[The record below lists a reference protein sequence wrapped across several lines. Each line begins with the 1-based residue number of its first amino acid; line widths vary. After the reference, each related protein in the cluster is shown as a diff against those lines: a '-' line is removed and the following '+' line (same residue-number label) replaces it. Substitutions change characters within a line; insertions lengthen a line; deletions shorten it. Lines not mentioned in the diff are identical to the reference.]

1 MRELR
6 IIIRREFLERVRS
19 RAFALGTVAFPL
31 FMLGIM
37 LLPRLF
43 EGGGEERRLA
53 VLSEAPPEITERF
66 VAVLTTPPEE
76 DEAADTYT
84 LERASGTLEE
94 RRGELNQR
102 VQEEE
107 IDGYVFLPADIL
119 SSNQVLFRAQNIAN
133 FGVQADIRYAASEA
147 VQAERLRRAGL
158 DGGEVAELI
167 RPVEVQGAR
176 VTATGEEGGDA
187 ETTFWAAYVVAF
199 LIYFVTFFYGVNVM
213 RGVLEEKTNRIA
225 EVMVSSVRADQLM
238 LGKII
243 GVGAA
248 ALLQIGLWAGFFLLL
263 TRSNAI
269 AQQFGISETVRDA
282 VVIDPT
288 SALLLMLFFVLGF
301 FLFAALFA
309 ALGAAVTS
317 EQEAQSFQM
326 VAIVPLLVPL
336 LFLVEVAGNPLGT
349 TATVLGLI
357 PFTAPVAMPMRL
369 ATVTVPAVQIVTSLV
384 LMLIAIAVVGWVAG
398 KIYRIGILSTGKRP
412 TLREL
417 GRWLRAA

>member
-1 MRELR
+1 MSELR

-43 EGGGEERRLA
+43 EGGAEERRLA
-53 VLSEAPPEITERF
+53 VVSEAPPEIADRF
-66 VAVLTTPPEE
+66 AAVLSAPAMDE
-76 DEAADTYT
+76 DDDRYVI
-84 LERASGTLEE
+84 ERVSGTLDQ

-102 VQEEE
+102 VQQEE
-107 IDGYVFLPADIL
+107 IDGYVFLPADVL
-119 SSNQVLFRAQNIAN
+119 SSNQVLYRAQNIAN
-133 FGVQADIRYAASEA
+133 FGVQGDIRRAISEA

-158 DGGEVAELI
+158 DGAEVAELI

-248 ALLQIGLWAGFFLLL
+248 ALLQVGAWAGFFLLL
-263 TRSNAI
+263 TRSDAV
-269 AQQFGISETVRDA
+269 ADQFGISDTVRDA
-282 VVIDPT
+282 VVIDAG
-288 SALLLMLFFVLGF
+288 SALLLVLFFVLGF

-336 LFLVEVAGNPLGT
+336 LFLVEVAGDPLGT

-369 ATVTVPAVQIVTSLV
+369 ATVAVPAVQIIASLA
-384 LMLIAIAVVGWVAG
+384 LMILAIALVGWLAG
-398 KIYRIGILSTGKRP
+398 KIYRVGILSTGKRP

>member
-1 MRELR
+1 MRELS
-6 IIIRREFLERVRS
+6 IIVRREFLERVRS

-43 EGGGEERRLA
+43 QGGGEDRRLA
-53 VLSEAPPEITERF
+53 VLSEAPPGIAERF
-66 VAVLTTPPEE
+66 SALLGAPSEEE
-76 DEAADTYT
+76 DANRYVVEPV
-84 LERASGTLEE
+84 SGTFEQ
-94 RRGELNQR
+94 RRSELNQR
-102 VQEEE
+102 VQQEE
-107 IDGYVFLPADIL
+107 IDGYVVLPADVL

-133 FGVQADIRYAASEA
+133 FGVQGDIRRAISEA
-147 VQAERLRRAGL
+147 VQAERLRQAGL

-248 ALLQIGLWAGFFLLL
+248 ALLQVGAWAGFFLLL

-269 AQQFGISETVRDA
+269 ADQFGISDTVRNA

-301 FLFAALFA
+301 FLYAALFA

-326 VAIVPLLVPL
+326 VAIIPLLVPL
-336 LFLVEVAGNPLGT
+336 LFLTEVAGDPLGT
-349 TATVLGLI
+349 TATMLGVI

-369 ATVTVPAVQIVTSLV
+369 ATVAVPASQIALSVAL
-384 LMLIAIAVVGWVAG
+384 LLLAIALVGWVAG